1 MKVVIIED
9 EKILANKLE
18 EYLSEIDTSI
28 EVLAKIGTVRD
39 ATNWLNNNE
48 ADLLFLDIQLSDG
61 LSFDIFEQVDIS
73 TPVIFTT
80 AYDQYAIKA
89 FKNNGIDYLLKPISF
104 DELRKSIEKYKDL
117 FRNQTVYNPDFKAM
131 INALKKKSESYKKR
145 FTINV
150 GSKIRIINTDDI
162 AYFYS
167 TNKAVFLRTI
177 NNQDFDVDYS
187 LTKLENLDLG
197 ANQLKSLPTNF
208 ENLQNLR
215 RLVLVQNSFTKIP
228 SVICNIESL
237 EFLYLFENPIKS
249 LPICIK
255 NLTNLREF
263 SFDSENLEVIP
274 DFFKEMHSL
283 VYLGS
288 KYNYKYFPK
297 TLIEYAQQ
305 YCKDPKSLTQEE
317 KDYLIYKS
325 SILERILLEANLPPT
340 DPILSQITKRMT
352 TISNSGLEIL
362 R

>member
-104 DELRKSIEKYKDL
+104 DELRESIEKYKDL

-187 LTKLENLDLG
+187 LTKLENIL
-197 ANQLKSLPTNF
+197 N
-208 ENLQNLR
+208 
-215 RLVLVQNSFTKIP
+215 
-228 SVICNIESL
+228 
-237 EFLYLFENPIKS
+237 
-249 LPICIK
+249 
-255 NLTNLREF
+255 
-263 SFDSENLEVIP
+263 P
-274 DFFKEMHSL
+274 DFFFRINRKYIIRIQSIDELITLSKSRLL
-283 VYLGS
+283 VKL
-288 KYNYKYFPK
+288 NPPV
-297 TLIEYAQQ
+297 A
-305 YCKDPKSLTQEE
+305 EE
-317 KDYLIYKS
+317 I
-325 SILERILLEANLPPT
+325 I
-340 DPILSQITKRMT
+340 ITYQR
-352 TISNSGLEIL
+352 SGALKKWL
-362 R
+362 NR

>member
-104 DELRKSIEKYKDL
+104 DELRESIEKFKDL
-117 FRNQTVYNPDFKAM
+117 FRNRTVYNPDFKAM

-145 FTINV
+145 FTIHV

-177 NNQDFDVDYS
+177 NNKDFDVDYS
-187 LTKLENLDLG
+187 LTKLENIL
-197 ANQLKSLPTNF
+197 N
-208 ENLQNLR
+208 
-215 RLVLVQNSFTKIP
+215 
-228 SVICNIESL
+228 
-237 EFLYLFENPIKS
+237 
-249 LPICIK
+249 
-255 NLTNLREF
+255 
-263 SFDSENLEVIP
+263 P
-274 DFFKEMHSL
+274 DFFFRINRKYIIRIQSIDELITLSKSRLL
-283 VYLGS
+283 VKL
-288 KYNYKYFPK
+288 NPPV
-297 TLIEYAQQ
+297 
-305 YCKDPKSLTQEE
+305 DEE
-317 KDYLIYKS
+317 I
-325 SILERILLEANLPPT
+325 I
-340 DPILSQITKRMT
+340 ITYQR
-352 TISNSGLEIL
+352 SGALKKWL
-362 R
+362 NR